1 MKVPIGGKVLIAKTL
16 GSLLYL
22 IYNIVN
28 NYAIAIILFTLIVKV
43 LLLPLTFNQL
53 KQTKNMQKIQPELKK
68 LQDKYKNDKETL
80 NVKMM
85 ELYKEHKINPVGG
98 CLPLLIQ
105 MPILFGLFGALR
117 NPIEYVFKG
126 DAALASIATDA
137 PFLWLQNL
145 INPDVFMIGNVAVPG
160 ILPIIAAATT
170 YLSMNTMNAA
180 NQAEQPQAMKTMN
193 LFLPLMILWWGKS
206 FPAGLTLYWVV
217 SNIFQMAQQFLLP
230 KGDVL
235 KEE

>member
-1 MKVPIGGKVLIAKTL
+1 MTAIGKML

-28 NYAIAIILFTLIVKV
+28 NYAVAIILFTVIVKV
-43 LLLPLTFNQL
+43 LLLPLTLNQL

-80 NVKMM
+80 NIKMM
-85 ELYKEHKINPVGG
+85 ELYKEHKINPLGG
-98 CLPLLIQ
+98 CLPLLVQ

-117 NPIEYVFKG
+117 DPLVYVFKS
-126 DAALASIATDA
+126 DAALAATATSA

-145 INPDVFMIGNVAVPG
+145 VDPDIFMIGSVAVPG

-170 YLSMNTMNAA
+170 YFSMNTMNTGNKAD
-180 NQAEQPQAMKTMN
+180 QPQAMKTMN
-193 LFLPLMILWWGKS
+193 LLMPLMILWWGKS
-206 FPAGLTLYWVV
+206 FPAGLTLYWVI
-217 SNIFQMAQQFLLP
+217 SNIFQMAQQLLLP
-230 KGDVL
+230 RGDVL